1 MGRESCHSTCDFFPR
16 SPRLFSIVGSI
27 ELSPRTSLFHLM
39 GQIYFCIF
47 PKIEIKRN
55 FAFYFFGFFFFF
67 FVFDYDCC
75 FAYTKYKNRFRFT
88 SNPKQSHFY
97 CVFFSFSLSLFN
109 RKMQNEQWNLCTVGQ
124 RQWLKY
130 NISIKCTWVSL
141 LVVQPFTPTVSYLL
155 IWCNRRNVRC
165 DACDIYDI
173 SPLQLTSE
181 MECTQ

>member
-67 FVFDYDCC
+67 SFSIMTAALRTQNIKTDLDLRQILN
-75 FAYTKYKNRFRFT
+75 NRIFI
-88 SNPKQSHFY
+88 
-97 CVFFSFSLSLFN
+97 VFFFLFLC
-109 RKMQNEQWNLCTVGQ
+109 RCSIVKCKMNSEIYAQ
-124 RQWLKY
+124 
-130 NISIKCTWVSL
+130 
-141 LVVQPFTPTVSYLL
+141 LV
-155 IWCNRRNVRC
+155 NDN
-165 DACDIYDI
+165 D
-173 SPLQLTSE
+173 
-181 MECTQ
+181 